1 MPQVQTP
8 APEDLVLALDD
19 LKRGP
24 EAQFL
29 LISLGEGAID
39 ALARYLL
46 GAPSLHS
53 QPRVLAAEALGAIG
67 GASASA
73 ALGMVLVAGDLRSL
87 PLPLRLSE
95 EAVRSCVARELGR
108 AGAIGARAAL
118 PAALHRFHLV
128 DAGAVL
134 ARFGDGRAIPDLVDC
149 LDDAFLRE
157 RATVALREYGSVA
170 VNSLLEGL
178 KRGKLRDGA
187 ELRWSIERRAA
198 CARLLGEIGEP
209 KVESALTAA
218 LAEEAREVRVAA
230 AVALSRLGR
239 GAAPALVTALVDGL
253 RSEDRGAADDCEDA
267 LASLGAP
274 ATAGILAALAH
285 EAERAG
291 AALERAPSAVLRALA
306 RALRRAGAP
315 GVRALASLARHTNPL
330 VRGAVVA
337 NLGHS
342 ESALAESVVARALRD
357 TDARV
362 RRTAGAV
369 LEAPRRPVRQR

>member
-24 EAQFL
+24 EAQLL

-46 GAPSLHS
+46 GPPSLHS

-67 GASASA
+67 GARAIA
-73 ALGMVLVAGDLRSL
+73 ALATVLVAGDLRSL

-108 AGAIGARAAL
+108 AGATGARDAL
-118 PAALHRFHLV
+118 LDALHRFHLV
-128 DAGAVL
+128 DTGAVL
-134 ARFGDGRAIPDLVDC
+134 PRFGDGRPVPDLLDC

-170 VNSLLEGL
+170 ADALLEGL
-178 KRGKLRDGA
+178 ERRDLRQGA
-187 ELRWSIERRAA
+187 EPRWSIERRAA
-198 CARLLGEIGEP
+198 CARLLGEIGAPRAEP
-209 KVESALTAA
+209 ALTAA

-230 AVALSRLGR
+230 AVALSTLGR
-239 GAAPALVTALVDGL
+239 GAAPALVTTLVDGL
-253 RSEDRGAADDCEDA
+253 RSGNRGAADDCEDA

-274 ATAGILAALAH
+274 AIPGILAALAR
-285 EAERAG
+285 EAERAD
-291 AALERAPSAVLRALA
+291 AALERVPSGVLRTL
-306 RALRRAGAP
+306 
-315 GVRALASLARHTNPL
+315 
-330 VRGAVVA
+330 
-337 NLGHS
+337 
-342 ESALAESVVARALRD
+342 ARALRD
-357 TDARV
+357 TDARA
-362 RRTAGAV
+362 RRTARAV
-369 LEAPRRPVRQR
+369 LGARCRPARQR